1 MISRNK
7 EISKEQRKQKLL
19 KKEIQKIKKKFPV
32 YCIVFILITI
42 LSIYF
47 LEDFM
52 FGYFGNSYNFILTIV
67 FLYTFVFLVF
77 SYRLF
82 IKVSNKQKQSK
93 AIGTKLYKL
102 MRLEEEVSSK

>member
-19 KKEIQKIKKKFPV
+19 KKEVQKIKKKFPV
-32 YCIVFILITI
+32 YVVIFILITI

-47 LEDFM
+47 LEDIM

-67 FLYTFVFLVF
+67 FLYTFIFFVF